1 MASAGRALADLLRD
15 AANQL
20 ENSPRTA
27 NAPVSSPPP
36 HPLHNGTPR
45 HPVDAEVSRLFG
57 PYMGGRRTAGR
68 QTLSGPAHLHSYTH
82 LFCCLEDKNAALVP
96 NRYAKERLAAA
107 GFGEKRLTFKGSHT
121 DSNEFLEFLMDA
133 YPKLR
138 NGGGFE
144 LLKISGTTR
153 SRHLIVIPCP
163 NEGYYV
169 RYLKDPQT
177 QIGHSTVFI
186 RPMQRTLNLDP
197 ACRSEG
203 DNVLIGPNQKCVI
216 CGEEFPFSRMKDH
229 SNNCMRPSQSSGE
242 VQIELTTERAS
253 GSQVRFE
260 STFTGAQGNET
271 TRARNTRHSV
281 PPQEM
286 LPSPEVV
293 DIDPTEESGF
303 SDWRIAPDPTEAAK
317 MFKEDILSQHAT
329 GKSLC
334 LTMDLGDSAEER
346 ERAVLTFYKKANV
359 EWACPLTCTLKGDPA
374 IGDGVTLH
382 FFATIISKLQA
393 GFEMKFVPGGTLL
406 FEGEQDHLIP
416 STSHL
421 LLESDFFVVAGRMIG
436 HSFLHDGPCLG
447 GLSPAVLHVLFGGSP
462 EEATIDI
469 KDCVDLDIRET
480 IKLLE
485 GTAELSSEEK
495 KLINELALS
504 WDLPLVTCD
513 NRRWLFDKL
522 ILHAVLGRTSRQ
534 VKQLRRGLKET
545 LIWPLL
551 TERKDAIPLLFPRA
565 SDLQCT
571 PRMVLEKIN
580 WPTQDEDE
588 DSEVSL
594 EDSCRLTGF
603 LRTFIEM
610 ASPVILG
617 KLVQFWIGWNVLP
630 RHGLNVTVVESN
642 FPSSSTCFHQLKL
655 PGHYKE
661 YCMFERDILAA
672 IWSTE
677 TGFGMV

>member
-1 MASAGRALADLLRD
+1 MSFTLLSIYFD
-15 AANQL
+15 
-20 ENSPRTA
+20 
-27 NAPVSSPPP
+27 
-36 HPLHNGTPR
+36 
-45 HPVDAEVSRLFG
+45 
-57 PYMGGRRTAGR
+57 
-68 QTLSGPAHLHSYTH
+68 
-82 LFCCLEDKNAALVP
+82 C
-96 NRYAKERLAAA
+96 
-107 GFGEKRLTFKGSHT
+107 
-121 DSNEFLEFLMDA
+121 
-133 YPKLR
+133 
-138 NGGGFE
+138 
-144 LLKISGTTR
+144 
-153 SRHLIVIPCP
+153 
-163 NEGYYV
+163 
-169 RYLKDPQT
+169 
-177 QIGHSTVFI
+177 
-186 RPMQRTLNLDP
+186 
-197 ACRSEG
+197 
-203 DNVLIGPNQKCVI
+203 
-216 CGEEFPFSRMKDH
+216 FP
-229 SNNCMRPSQSSGE
+229 
-242 VQIELTTERAS
+242 I
-253 GSQVRFE
+253 
-260 STFTGAQGNET
+260 
-271 TRARNTRHSV
+271 
-281 PPQEM
+281 
-286 LPSPEVV
+286 
-293 DIDPTEESGF
+293 
-303 SDWRIAPDPTEAAK
+303 
-317 MFKEDILSQHAT
+317 
-329 GKSLC
+329 
-334 LTMDLGDSAEER
+334 
-346 ERAVLTFYKKANV
+346 
-359 EWACPLTCTLKGDPA
+359 
-374 IGDGVTLH
+374 
-382 FFATIISKLQA
+382 FA
-393 GFEMKFVPGGTLL
+393 VPGGTLL

-551 TERKDAIPLLFPRA
+551 TERKDTIPLLFPRA

-594 EDSCRLTGF
+594 EDSCAHL
-603 LRTFIEM
+603 LRW
-610 ASPVILG
+610 
-617 KLVQFWIGWNVLP
+617 FWIGWNVLP
-630 RHGLNVTVVESN
+630 RHGLDVTVVESN

>member
-1 MASAGRALADLLRD
+1 
-15 AANQL
+15 
-20 ENSPRTA
+20 
-27 NAPVSSPPP
+27 
-36 HPLHNGTPR
+36 
-45 HPVDAEVSRLFG
+45 
-57 PYMGGRRTAGR
+57 
-68 QTLSGPAHLHSYTH
+68 
-82 LFCCLEDKNAALVP
+82 
-96 NRYAKERLAAA
+96 
-107 GFGEKRLTFKGSHT
+107 
-121 DSNEFLEFLMDA
+121 MDA

-203 DNVLIGPNQKCVI
+203 DKVLIGPNQKCVI
-216 CGEEFPFSRMKDH
+216 CGEEFPFSRIKDH
-229 SNNCMRPSQSSGE
+229 SNNCTS
-242 VQIELTTERAS
+242 VCLH
-253 GSQVRFE
+253 FE
-260 STFTGAQGNET
+260 
-271 TRARNTRHSV
+271 
-281 PPQEM
+281 
-286 LPSPEVV
+286 
-293 DIDPTEESGF
+293 
-303 SDWRIAPDPTEAAK
+303 
-317 MFKEDILSQHAT
+317 
-329 GKSLC
+329 
-334 LTMDLGDSAEER
+334 
-346 ERAVLTFYKKANV
+346 
-359 EWACPLTCTLKGDPA
+359 GDPA
-374 IGDGVTLH
+374 IGDGVTRH
-382 FFATIISKLQA
+382 FFATIMSKLQA

-469 KDCVDLDIRET
+469 RDCVDLDIRET

-551 TERKDAIPLLFPRA
+551 TERKDTIPLLFPRA

-617 KLVQFWIGWNVLP
+617 KLVQFW
-630 RHGLNVTVVESN
+630 TVV
-642 FPSSSTCFHQLKL
+642 
-655 PGHYKE
+655 
-661 YCMFERDILAA
+661 
-672 IWSTE
+672 
-677 TGFGMV
+677 